1 MTSALW
7 LFLLVAVPLGA
18 SDARRG
24 RLPNAGVV
32 LFALCGLAVA
42 YAEDPHL
49 LLERIAAM
57 LCLLLAGYLLRWC
70 VRGRLGAGDVK
81 LVAAV
86 AAWGGIDLAIPAL
99 FWGALLA
106 FGGALLRKGFTAKSF
121 RNGSPLTTMSFL
133 ERRIVLGPWILVAA
147 GCLLGLEE
155 AVWI

>member
-32 LFALCGLAVA
+32 LFAHCGLAVA

-57 LCLLLAGYLLRWC
+57 LCLLLGGYLLRWC
-70 VRGRLGAGDVK
+70 FRGRIGAGDVK

-86 AAWGGIDLAIPAL
+86 AA
-99 FWGALLA
+99 
-106 FGGALLRKGFTAKSF
+106 
-121 RNGSPLTTMSFL
+121 
-133 ERRIVLGPWILVAA
+133 
-147 GCLLGLEE
+147 
-155 AVWI
+155 